1 MCSTMNLTKSLFG
14 LLALLLAAPMLRPLS
29 AADADW
35 PQWRGPNR
43 DGISTETGL
52 LKTWPAEGP
61 PLAWKIK
68 GLGAGYSGVS
78 VSKGRIYTMGDL
90 ADSSYVL
97 ALNEA
102 DGKQIWAAKVGRT
115 GGGDGYP
122 GPRCTPAVDGDLVFA
137 LGQFGDLVCVD
148 AATGEARWRKH
159 LVSDFGGKMMSG
171 WGYSESPLIDGD
183 RLICTPGGPRGTMI
197 ALNKKTGAEL
207 WRTTDLKESAS
218 YSSVVPVEMGGQKQY
233 VQLTDASV
241 FGVATDDGKLLWR
254 GRRAGRVAVIPT
266 PVIHDHH
273 VYVTSGYGVGCNLFS
288 ITAAGGQF
296 KADQVYANTVMANHH
311 GGVILL
317 DNHLYG
323 FSDGKGWVC
332 QEFATGKMVWSERQQ
347 LGKGAIACADGRL
360 YLRSE
365 DKGTLVLLEA
375 TPQGYKEAGR
385 FEQPDRSDVK
395 AWPHPVIANG
405 KLYLRD
411 QDVLLCYN
419 VKE

>member
-1 MCSTMNLTKSLFG
+1 MMNLTKSLFG
-14 LLALLLAAPMLRPLS
+14 LLALCLTAPLGVRAA

-35 PQWRGPNR
+35 PQWQGPNR

-52 LKTWPAEGP
+52 LKRWPAGGP

-68 GLGAGYSGVS
+68 GIGAGYSGVS
-78 VSKGRIYTMGDL
+78 VAGGRIYTMGDSTD
-90 ADSSYVL
+90 ASFIF

-102 DGKQIWAAKVGRT
+102 DGKQVWTSKVGKT

-171 WGYSESPLIDGD
+171 WGYSESPLVDGD

-207 WRTTDLKESAS
+207 WRTKDLKDSAS
-218 YSSVVPVEMGGQKQY
+218 YSSIVPVEIGGVRQY
-233 VQLTDASV
+233 IQLTDASV
-241 FGVATDDGKLLWR
+241 VGVGANDGKVLWR
-254 GRRAGRVAVIPT
+254 ARRNGRVAVIPT
-266 PVIHDHH
+266 PVFHDNH
-273 VYVTSGYGVGCNLFS
+273 VYVTSGYGVGCNLFR
-288 ITAAGGQF
+288 ITAAGGEF
-296 KADQVYANTVMANHH
+296 KASQVYANTVMANHH

-317 DNHLYG
+317 GGHIYG
-323 FSDGKGWVC
+323 FSEGKGWVC
-332 QEFATGKMVWSERQQ
+332 QDFKTGKMVWSERRQ
-347 LGKGAIACADGRL
+347 LGKGAIACAEGRL

-365 DKGTLVLLEA
+365 DKGTMVLLEA
-375 TPQGYKEAGR
+375 TPQGYKESGR
-385 FEQPDRSDVK
+385 FEQPDRSDLN

-419 VKE
+419 IKE